1 VGKENRQN
9 RSVTLGKGLAL
20 KTRNADDGCE
30 LEEFIFFLSAN
41 YIPGVSRFRTLARLK
56 IVNLE
61 LFRSRRTR
69 LFN

>member
-30 LEEFIFFLSAN
+30 LEEFIFFLNAN
-41 YIPGVSRFRTLARLK
+41 YIPGVSRFRLWHALK
-56 IVNLE
+56 LSI
-61 LFRSRRTR
+61 
-69 LFN
+69 

>member
-1 VGKENRQN
+1 MGKENRQN

-30 LEEFIFFLSAN
+30 LEEIYFLFERKLHSRRVE
-41 YIPGVSRFRTLARLK
+41 VSTLARLK